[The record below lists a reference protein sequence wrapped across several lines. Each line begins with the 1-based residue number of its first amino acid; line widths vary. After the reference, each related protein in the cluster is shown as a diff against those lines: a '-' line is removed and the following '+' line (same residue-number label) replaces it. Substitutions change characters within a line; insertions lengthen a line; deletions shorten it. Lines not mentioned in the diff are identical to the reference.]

1 MLWIP
6 HIDPVSWL
14 QGMSVFPRQVPSS
27 DAFIWPIIDNWALM
41 KSYLS
46 NPPTA
51 GAVSIEVSVWLQGR
65 GGDVMPDSGVMEE
78 EEKRMVAN
86 WVWKGQNW
94 GWKDKIQKQMHYTC
108 VSLTLSSFCRLTDR
122 MTGACIPQQSCSRAW
137 GNTALQTCKEKHQ
150 GLINSLKEKYHET
163 LWIKYQF

>member
-1 MLWIP
+1 
-6 HIDPVSWL
+6 
-14 QGMSVFPRQVPSS
+14 
-27 DAFIWPIIDNWALM
+27 M

-86 WVWKGQNW
+86 WVWKGQN
-94 GWKDKIQKQMHYTC
+94 
-108 VSLTLSSFCRLTDR
+108 
-122 MTGACIPQQSCSRAW
+122 
-137 GNTALQTCKEKHQ
+137 
-150 GLINSLKEKYHET
+150 
-163 LWIKYQF
+163 